1 MIDRFD
7 HFVIRPAD
15 FGRSLAFYRDTL
27 GWPVVAQWGDDGE
40 PRCAVLSGGAV
51 KVVLAERREGEAHDG
66 RLELRLDIHD
76 VARRFRSIPAG
87 SHVFSAPGES
97 PEGARDFVVVDPD
110 GNRIAFEEVHR
121 SRG

>member
-7 HFVIRPAD
+7 HLVIRPAD

-27 GWPVVAQWGDDGE
+27 GWPVVAQWGNDGE

-51 KVVLAERREGEAHDG
+51 KVVLVERKMGEVLDG
-66 RLELRLDIHD
+66 RMELRLDIHD
-76 VARRFRSIPAG
+76 VERRFRSIPAG
-87 SHVFSAPGES
+87 SHVISAPGERS
-97 PEGARDFVVVDPD
+97 PDSREFVVVDPD

>member
-7 HFVIRPAD
+7 HLVIRPAD

-27 GWPVVAQWGDDGE
+27 GWPVVAQWGDEGE

-51 KVVLAERREGEAHDG
+51 KIMLVERREGEAIDA
-66 RLELRLDIHD
+66 RPELRLDIHD
-76 VARRFRSIPAG
+76 VGRRFRSIPAG
-87 SHVFSAPGES
+87 DHVVSAPGGNPLGVLE
-97 PEGARDFVVVDPD
+97 FVVVDPD

-121 SRG
+121 ARG

>member
-7 HFVIRPAD
+7 HLVIRPAD

-27 GWPVVAQWGDDGE
+27 GWPVIAQWGDDEE

-51 KVVLAERREGEAHDG
+51 KVVLVERHKGEALDA
-66 RLELRLDIHD
+66 RPELRLDIHD
-76 VARRFRSIPAG
+76 VERRFRAMPAG
-87 SHVFSAPGES
+87 DHVVSAPGEN
-97 PEGARDFVVVDPD
+97 PQGVREFVVVDPD

>member
-7 HFVIRPAD
+7 HLVIRPAD

-27 GWPVVAQWGDDGE
+27 GWPVVAQFGDDGE

-51 KVVLAERREGEAHDG
+51 KIMLVERREGEALDA
-66 RLELRLDIHD
+66 RPELRLDIHD
-76 VARRFRSIPAG
+76 VEHRFRSVPAG
-87 SHVFSAPGES
+87 DHVVSAPGENAQ
-97 PEGARDFVVVDPD
+97 GAREFVVVDPD

-121 SRG
+121 ARG

>member
-7 HFVIRPAD
+7 HLVIRPAD

-51 KVVLAERREGEAHDG
+51 KVMLVERRDRDPRDA
-66 RLELRLDIHD
+66 RPELRLDIHD
-76 VARRFRSIPAG
+76 VERRFQAIPAG
-87 SHVFSAPGES
+87 DHVVCPPGGNPGGVRE
-97 PEGARDFVVVDPD
+97 FIVVDPD

-121 SRG
+121 ARG